1 MVIIYVYYNSY
12 NPTIPRFLNFIRCR
26 KMFAFIDRYKFE
38 NLLNKFEYAL
48 KLFIIRN
55 FYEK

>member
-1 MVIIYVYYNSY
+1 MVIIYNSY

-38 NLLNKFEYAL
+38 NLLNKFEYAF